1 MDKEK
6 SIYIPLKELKT
17 AIFPSPQVALKGE
30 DITYTKSLERKYGL
44 KGIDII
50 ATQLRTLLTPEGEIR
65 KNFPGYGGAKVKGI
79 SIDEEN
85 GIAKA
90 TYLLLENDKV
100 VKIEELLNRKAEQKT
115 SFISSLI
122 RFLFKK

>member
-17 AIFPSPQVALKGE
+17 AIFPSTKIALKGG

-50 ATQLRTLLTPEGEIR
+50 ATQLRTLLTPEWEIR
-65 KNFPGYGGAKVKGI
+65 KNFPGYGGVKVKGV

-85 GIAKA
+85 GKA

-100 VKIEELLNRKAEQKT
+100 VKIEELLNRKAERKT